1 MNLKDKK
8 LLILGGSG
16 FIGTNIIKYYSNKKL
31 QIYATYHS
39 SSPTI
44 KNKNI
49 RWIKIDLLKEDSV
62 KRLLKKNLFDYVI
75 QCAAVTA
82 GVKSMKNE
90 PFKFISGNAVM
101 NSLIIKW
108 CVQYKVKH
116 FIFLSC
122 TVMYPNS
129 NRYLSENEFDIR
141 QKIHP
146 SYEGI
151 AYTKTYIE
159 NICNFYSKRSTTKF
173 TALRHSNIYGPFD
186 KFNSDKGHFMA
197 SMISKILN
205 KNDILEIWGSGT
217 EKRDF
222 LHIDDFLNGINLIIL
237 KQKKNFE
244 IFNLSYGKSFPLKKI
259 IEKILVI
266 SKNKKKLKYFKN
278 KPTIKINI
286 LVSNKKILNKIGWK
300 PKTTI
305 DEGILKAINWYKSFY

>member
-1 MNLKDKK
+1 MKE
-8 LLILGGSG
+8 
-16 FIGTNIIKYYSNKKL
+16 NKK
-31 QIYATYHS
+31 IGGYE
-39 SSPTI
+39 TI
-44 KNKNI
+44 VESLGMK
-49 RWIKIDLLKEDSV
+49 KEDG
-62 KRLLKKNLFDYVI
+62 NVI
-75 QCAAVTA
+75 
-82 GVKSMKNE
+82 
-90 PFKFISGNAVM
+90 
-101 NSLIIKW
+101 
-108 CVQYKVKH
+108 YKG
-116 FIFLSC
+116 
-122 TVMYPNS
+122 
-129 NRYLSENEFDIR
+129 R
-141 QKIHP
+141 
-146 SYEGI
+146 
-151 AYTKTYIE
+151 
-159 NICNFYSKRSTTKF
+159 
-173 TALRHSNIYGPFD
+173 IYD
-186 KFNSDKGHFMA
+186 D
-197 SMISKILN
+197 